1 MSASESGMLVATNK
15 LTLPLAQS
23 GEAEE
28 RADSPEW
35 GLDIHWWNVGSG
47 ARRFAEK

>member
-1 MSASESGMLVATNK
+1 MSASESGMFMVTK

-23 GEAEE
+23 GGAEE

-35 GLDIHWWNVGSG
+35 GLDMHWWNFGSG
-47 ARRFAEK
+47 TRRFAEK